1 MHSTVVRELWDEIKR
16 FIPPG
21 DRADAADTVVAVLI
35 NNDEDG
41 ESIQEAFKGDREIK
55 KALTAYV
62 FFTIDSLFSV
72 QTQYIFVVHIF
83 FSMYCYFHK
92 PHRYSF

>member
-62 FFTIDSLFSV
+62 DSEKV
-72 QTQYIFVVHIF
+72 YTYDDDEDE
-83 FSMYCYFHK
+83 YDEDNDEW
-92 PHRYSF
+92 

>member
-55 KALTAYV
+55 KALIAYV
-62 FFTIDSLFSV
+62 DSEKV
-72 QTQYIFVVHIF
+72 YTYDDDEDE
-83 FSMYCYFHK
+83 YDEDNDEW
-92 PHRYSF
+92 